1 MGDSG
6 NPGMPAARL
15 SRRTFLGGA
24 AAAGAFGITGG
35 ALAGCAEGSSPS
47 SSGGGGSSSSAAAPI
62 SVGVFQNPDSL
73 DPGQTGLITVAQ
85 VLSTIFDT
93 PTWKSPNDP

>member
-6 NPGMPAARL
+6 NPGMPSSRL
-15 SRRTFLGGA
+15 SRRTFLGGTA
-24 AAAGAFGITGG
+24 AVGAFGLTGG
-35 ALAGCAEGSSPS
+35 LLAGCAEGSSPS
-47 SSGGGGSSSSAAAPI
+47 SSGSGGGSTGALKPL

-93 PTWKSPNDP
+93 LIW